1 MNATPLPARSG
12 LSLRAKATITTVMVL
27 LTALTVMAVTSIVQ
41 ADRILVAANR
51 HEAEA
56 MAHSMA
62 TACELPLSVLDKS
75 ELDRLVRRFV
85 THDHLAFV
93 AILDDSGAVQA
104 SAAVQEGALRSFL
117 ARDTNIPGV
126 IIGRAEVEQV
136 TGEFDVVNTDTVK
149 STNPKSRFLG
159 LVVVGLS
166 DEPIARLRS
175 QQMLT
180 TLATLAAALGACVI
194 VVVIAVQRYTRRLDS
209 LLTASE
215 QLARGD
221 FSAVNID
228 DHMDEI
234 GRLSYA
240 FSAMREAVRARDL
253 DLRRFNS
260 TLQSQVEERTRDLE
274 EAKNRAEDANRS
286 KSDFLANMSH
296 EIRTPLNGVMGM
308 TELLLDTNM
317 DEEQRDY
324 AKTIQNSGNSLL
336 SVINDILDF
345 SKIEAGKLNLEPIPF
360 DLAMAITDTI
370 ELFAGRAESKGL
382 ELIYRQA
389 PDMPTRVIG
398 DPGRLRQVLSNLLGN
413 AVKFTH
419 HGHIYVNA
427 TCTSSDSFTANLTI
441 SVTDTGI
448 GIPQDKLDAIFEK
461 FTQADTSTTREF
473 GGTGLGLA
481 ICRQLMGLMGGTVTV
496 ESKEGQGSTFI
507 MTVSLPIDRETP
519 ATSPMPEA
527 LDLSGLRVLVAE
539 RNVLH
544 QRILNEQLASWNCTS
559 ATSPSCEETL
569 ALLLDGQR
577 NGRPFDVVL
586 IDAMLL
592 DGTALS
598 LGQKIRE
605 YPELDQIALVMLTSV
620 GRRGDAKVARDTGF
634 IAYLLKPVR
643 SLDLRDCLGTIAHS
657 RKTQTPTELITR
669 HSLAEARGSGSSGQ
683 RQVVTAGITNQTTIR
698 VLLVEDNLTNQLV
711 ATKMLEKL
719 GCTVTLAANGK
730 EAIRLFLTSVFDLV
744 FMDYQ
749 LPEMNGIDTTREIRR
764 LERSGTH
771 VPIITMSASVLDQD
785 RQRFREADMDDLVP
799 KPVEMSALEQVIER
813 WVKQR

>member
-1 MNATPLPARSG
+1 
-12 LSLRAKATITTVMVL
+12 
-27 LTALTVMAVTSIVQ
+27 MA
-41 ADRILVAANR
+41 A
-51 HEAEA
+51 
-56 MAHSMA
+56 
-62 TACELPLSVLDKS
+62 ACELPLSVLDKS

-85 THDHLAFV
+85 AHDHLSFV
-93 AILDDSGAVQA
+93 AILDDVGTVQA
-104 SAAVQEGALRSFL
+104 SAAVQNDALRRFM
-117 ARDTNIPGV
+117 ARDANIPGV
-126 IIGRAEVEQV
+126 LIGRAEVEKV
-136 TGEFDVVNTDTVK
+136 TGDLDVFNSDIPPTDLPPT
-149 STNPKSRFLG
+149 TAAKSRFLG

-166 DEPIARLRS
+166 DEPISRS
-175 QQMLT
+175 RTQQMLT
-180 TLATLAAALGACVI
+180 TLATLATALGVC
-194 VVVIAVQRYTRRLDS
+194 IAVVLIAVRRYTRRLDN

-274 EAKNRAEDANRS
+274 EAKNRAEEANRS

-308 TELLLDTNM
+308 TELLLDTDM
-317 DEEQRDY
+317 DDEQRDY
-324 AKTIQNSGNSLL
+324 AKTIRNSGNSLL

-360 DLAMAITDTI
+360 DLGMAITDTI
-370 ELFAGRAESKGL
+370 ELFAGRAEGKGL

-427 TCTSSDSFTANLTI
+427 ICTSSDSFSANLTI

-448 GIPQDKLDAIFEK
+448 GIPADKLDAIFEK

-481 ICRQLMGLMGGTVTV
+481 ICRQLMGLMGGTVLV
-496 ESKEGQGSTFI
+496 ESKEGQGSTFT

-527 LDLSGLRVLVAE
+527 IDLSHVRVLVAE

-544 QRILNEQLASWNCTS
+544 QRILNEQLASWHCVS
-559 ATSPSCEETL
+559 ATSPSCEEAL

-577 NGRPFDVVL
+577 NGHPFDVVL
-586 IDAMLL
+586 IDAQLL

-598 LGQKIRE
+598 LGQKIRQH
-605 YPELDQIALVMLTSV
+605 PELDRVSLVMLTSV
-620 GRRGDAKVARDTGF
+620 GRRGDAKVAREAGF

-657 RKTQTPTELITR
+657 RRTHIPTDLITR

-683 RQVVTAGITNQTTIR
+683 RASVATPTPTQPAIR

-711 ATKMLEKL
+711 ASKMLEKL
-719 GCTVTLAANGK
+719 GCTVTIAANGK
-730 EAIRLFLTSVFDLV
+730 EAIRLFVTSVFDLI

-764 LERSGTH
+764 LERAGTH

-785 RQRFREADMDDLVP
+785 RQRFRDADMDDLVP

-813 WVKQR
+813 WVKRR

>member
-1 MNATPLPARSG
+1 MTIPFFSQRDG
-12 LSLRAKATITTVMVL
+12 LSLRAKATLFTVAVL
-27 LTALTVMAVTSIVQ
+27 LTALSVMAVTSIVQ
-41 ADRILVAANR
+41 ADRTLVAANR

-56 MAHSMA
+56 MARSMA
-62 TACELPLSVLDKS
+62 TACELPLSVLDQA
-75 ELDRLVRRFV
+75 ELDRLVHRFIA
-85 THDHLAFV
+85 HDHLAFV
-93 AILDDSGAVQA
+93 AILDDSGTVQA
-104 SAAVQEGALRSFL
+104 SAAVQADALRRFL
-117 ARDTNIPGV
+117 ARDPTIPGV
-126 IIGRAEVEQV
+126 TLGQAEVEQV
-136 TGEFDVVNTDTVK
+136 TGEFDSVNATASKTDTTK
-149 STNPKSRFLG
+149 NRFLG
-159 LVVVGLS
+159 LVVVGIP
-166 DEPIARLRS
+166 EAPITRLRA

-180 TLATLAAALGACVI
+180 TLGILAGALGGCVALVI
-194 VVVIAVQRYTRRLDS
+194 IAVRRYTRRLDS

-228 DHMDEI
+228 DNIDEI

-274 EAKNRAEDANRS
+274 VAKNRAEEANHS

-308 TELLLDTNM
+308 TELLLDTDL

-324 AKTIQNSGNSLL
+324 AKTIRNSGNSLL

-360 DLAMAITDTI
+360 DLGMAITDTI
-370 ELFAGRAESKGL
+370 ELFAGRAEGKGL

-398 DPGRLRQVLSNLLGN
+398 DPGRLRQVISNLLGN

-427 TCTSSDSFTANLTI
+427 VCTLSDSFSANLTI

-448 GIPQDKLDAIFEK
+448 GIPADKLDAIFEK

-496 ESKEGQGSTFI
+496 ESKEGQGSTF
-507 MTVSLPIDRETP
+507 TLSVSLAIDREAP

-527 LDLSGLRVLVAE
+527 LDLSCLRVLVAE

-544 QRILNEQLASWNCTS
+544 QRIINEQLASWNCIS
-559 ATSPSCEETL
+559 STSPSCEETL
-569 ALLLDGQR
+569 ALLLDGQKQ
-577 NGRPFDVVL
+577 GRPFDVVL

-592 DGTALS
+592 DGTAIS
-598 LGQKIRE
+598 LGQQIRQH
-605 YPELDQIALVMLTSV
+605 PELDRVALAMLTSV
-620 GRRGDAKVARDTGF
+620 GRRGDAKVARDSGF

-657 RKTQTPTELITR
+657 RRTQTPTELITR
-669 HSLAEARGSGSSGQ
+669 HSLAEARGSISSGQ
-683 RQVVTAGITNQTTIR
+683 RPVVTTNATAKATIQ

-719 GCTVTLAANGK
+719 GCNVTIAVNGK
-730 EAIRLFLTSVFDLV
+730 EAIRHFQTTAFDLV

-764 LERSGTH
+764 MERAGTH

-799 KPVEMSALEQVIER
+799 KPVEMSALEQVIAR
-813 WVKQR
+813 WVKPR